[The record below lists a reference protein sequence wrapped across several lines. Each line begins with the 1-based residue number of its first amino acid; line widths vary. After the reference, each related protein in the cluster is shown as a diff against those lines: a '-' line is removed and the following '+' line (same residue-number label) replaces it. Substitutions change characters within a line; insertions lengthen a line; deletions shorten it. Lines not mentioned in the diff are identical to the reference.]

1 MRILVLGSGGR
12 EHALAWKLSE
22 SPRCEALFVAPGNGG
37 TEAIATNLAANP
49 TDFDAIA
56 DIIMEKRID
65 MVVVGPEAPLVEGI
79 YDHFKQRE
87 GFSHI
92 AIIGPSKAAAM
103 LEGSKSFAKEFM
115 QRNGI
120 PTASYREFGREN
132 LEAGLSYL
140 QEQKPP
146 IVLKAD
152 GLAAGKGVIICQSI
166 EEAKEELKAMLAD
179 AKFGE
184 ASSKVVVE
192 DFLSGREYSVFVLT
206 DGEHFKIL
214 PVARDY
220 KRVGDGDTGPNTG
233 GMGAISPVDFVSDEL
248 LEKSIEK
255 VVQPTIDGL
264 KKEGLEYKGF
274 IYCGLIEVQGEP
286 FVIEYNVRMGDPE
299 TQVVMPRLESDLVD
313 LLEAVHKG
321 QLDEIDMQ
329 ISEDYAATIVLAS
342 EGYPGSY
349 EKGKDIRGLEFKPD
363 IHYFQ
368 AGTDRSS
375 GKLKTAGG
383 RVLAITGTGPTL
395 KIALA
400 KAYFTAN
407 EVVFE
412 GKYYR
417 KDIGS

>member
-22 SPRCEALFVAPGNGG
+22 SPKCEALFVAPGNGG
-37 TEAIATNLAANP
+37 TEAIATNLPADPSN
-49 TDFDAIA
+49 FDAVA
-56 DIIMEKRID
+56 DIIMEKKID
-65 MVVVGPEAPLVEGI
+65 MVVVGPEAPLVDGI
-79 YDHFKQRE
+79 YDHFKKRD
-87 GFSHI
+87 GYAHV
-92 AIIGPSKAAAM
+92 AVIGPSKAAAM

-120 PTASYREFGREN
+120 PTAAYKEFGKDD

-140 QEQKPP
+140 ESQSTP

-152 GLAAGKGVIICQSI
+152 GLAAGKGVIICQSV
-166 EEAKEELKAMLAD
+166 EEAKSELKAMLAD

-192 DFLSGREYSVFVLT
+192 EFLAGREFSVFVLT
-206 DGEHFKIL
+206 DGEHYQIL

-220 KRVGDGDTGPNTG
+220 KRAGDGDTGPNTG
-233 GMGAISPVDFVSDEL
+233 GMGAVSPVDFVSEDL
-248 LEKSIEK
+248 LEKAIDK
-255 VVQPTIDGL
+255 VVKPSIAGL
-264 KKEGLEYKGF
+264 QKEGLEYKGF
-274 IYCGLIEVQGEP
+274 LYCGLIEVDGEP
-286 FVIEYNVRMGDPE
+286 YVIEYNVRMGDPE
-299 TQVVMPRLESDLVD
+299 TQVVMPRLETDLVD
-313 LLEAVHKG
+313 LLQAVHKG
-321 QLDEIDMQ
+321 NLDEIDMH
-329 ISEDYAATIVLAS
+329 ISEDYAATVVLAS
-342 EGYPGSY
+342 QGYPGSY

-417 KDIGS
+417 KDIGA